1 MQFLL
6 FSPKCKWIHLLEQI
20 VFKFWTLDLK
30 FSFCCLHT
38 YYNHIFGT
46 NNDCSFCVAHHC
58 SIMFFKIQ
66 NRKTDLEYADLYQK
80 SLVLVKKN
88 DSENNHANSLFRL
101 WLNFKLHKNSMKL
114 KQANDFNK
122 SISLFKMKGKLPI
135 SKQQARRYQS
145 LTSF

>member
-1 MQFLL
+1 
-6 FSPKCKWIHLLEQI
+6 
-20 VFKFWTLDLK
+20 
-30 FSFCCLHT
+30 
-38 YYNHIFGT
+38 
-46 NNDCSFCVAHHC
+46 
-58 SIMFFKIQ
+58 MFFKIQ

-101 WLNFKLHKNSMKL
+101 CFDFNFKLHKNSMKP